1 MGIRVFCPNGHRL
14 NLKSHLAGKQGICPH
29 CGMTV
34 TIPSLEKAEEL
45 GMLKNPRLSGGEA
58 VAGGIGGAEG
68 SRGGAAV
75 LTMESAPPTAANGKA
90 AEATREPGLAS
101 PYAPSH
107 ARAAN
112 GSTGNKSGGNG
123 ASGNGSGAYGAAAPH
138 QDDRAAARLDDGGI
152 EIPLKS
158 EPSAAPAKRTSST
171 ADASAVVAEP
181 VPAAAPVENEIDPI
195 DENPQAV
202 WYVRTPQGGQY
213 GPAAGDIMRKWIA
226 EGRVQADFWVW
237 REGWG
242 DWQKASSSIPSLRR
256 AGGVAAPMAPSAG
269 GTSAPSTVAAP
280 AKSAPVAAPA
290 KSGEPSAYPASDAAS
305 TPRAARTRRRGIHPL
320 AILAVVGL
328 GLVCLALFGVL
339 VAMLA
344 GAI

>member
-14 NLKSHLAGKQGICPH
+14 NLKSHLAGKQGVCPH

-34 TIPSLEKAEEL
+34 NIPSLEKAEEL
-45 GMLKNPRLSGGEA
+45 GMLKNPREVGR
-58 VAGGIGGAEG
+58 AGLAADSVGTLTG

-75 LTMESAPPTAANGKA
+75 LTMDTTQPRSGATADVPC
-90 AEATREPGLAS
+90 EPSLAS
-101 PYAPSH
+101 PYAPSTAKTTH
-107 ARAAN
+107 GTNGSAAN
-112 GSTGNKSGGNG
+112 GSGTNG
-123 ASGNGSGAYGAAAPH
+123 AGVAP
-138 QDDRAAARLDDGGI
+138 QESRASARLDDGGI
-152 EIPLKS
+152 EIPLRGDV
-158 EPSAAPAKRTSST
+158 PA
-171 ADASAVVAEP
+171 
-181 VPAAAPVENEIDPI
+181 AAAPVENEVDPI
-195 DENPQAV
+195 AENPQAV

-242 DWQKASSSIPSLRR
+242 DWQKASASLPSLRQ
-256 AGGVAAPMAPSAG
+256 APAASAPATVATSGPSAG
-269 GTSAPSTVAAP
+269 ASSTLSAVAAP
-280 AKSAPVAAPA
+280 ARQTSVPAPA
-290 KSGEPSAYPASDAAS
+290 RSGEPNGYATGDEAA
-305 TPRAARTRRRGIHPL
+305 TPRVARSRRRGIHPL

-328 GLVCLALFGVL
+328 GLICLALFGVL

>member
-14 NLKSHLAGKQGICPH
+14 NLKSHLAGKQGVCPH

-34 TIPSLEKAEEL
+34 NIPSLEKAEEL
-45 GMLKNPRLSGGEA
+45 GMLKNPRLTGREGLAAGDFGGLN
-58 VAGGIGGAEG
+58 G
-68 SRGGAAV
+68 SRGGAAT
-75 LTMESAPPTAANGKA
+75 LTMEAAQPVSDVPC
-90 AEATREPGLAS
+90 EPSLAS
-101 PYAPSH
+101 PYSK
-107 ARAAN
+107 
-112 GSTGNKSGGNG
+112 T
-123 ASGNGSGAYGAAAPH
+123 NGSGTNGSAASH
-138 QDDRAAARLDDGGI
+138 QDDRAAERLDDGGI
-152 EIPLKS
+152 EIPLRGDAS
-158 EPSAAPAKRTSST
+158 PAAAKRSPS
-171 ADASAVVAEP
+171 SAVGSATVAD
-181 VPAAAPVENEIDPI
+181 PAPTAAPVENEVDPI
-195 DENPQAV
+195 AENPQAV

-242 DWQKASSSIPSLRR
+242 DWQKASASIPSLRQSTL
-256 AGGVAAPMAPSAG
+256 AS
-269 GTSAPSTVAAP
+269 SAPAAAAIASAASSSAVTAANSPARHASVAAP
-280 AKSAPVAAPA
+280 AKP
-290 KSGEPSAYPASDAAS
+290 GEPIGYATAEGAPM
-305 TPRAARTRRRGIHPL
+305 PRVTRSRRRGIHPL

>member
-14 NLKSHLAGKQGICPH
+14 NLKSHLAGKQGVCPH

-34 TIPSLEKAEEL
+34 NIPSLEKAEEL
-45 GMLKNPRLSGGEA
+45 GMLKNPRLSGREELA
-58 VAGGIGGAEG
+58 AGDFGGPDG
-68 SRGGAAV
+68 SRGGAAT
-75 LTMESAPPTAANGKA
+75 LTLESAQPIRDAGMSADVPC
-90 AEATREPGLAS
+90 EPSLAS
-101 PYAPSH
+101 PYAPSLGT
-107 ARAAN
+107 AAN
-112 GSTGNKSGGNG
+112 GSTGN
-123 ASGNGSGAYGAAAPH
+123 GSGAGSSATHPDAPY
-138 QDDRAAARLDDGGI
+138 QKDGAAARLDDGGL
-152 EIPLKS
+152 EIPLRGDAA
-158 EPSAAPAKRTSST
+158 AAPAKRTSS
-171 ADASAVVAEP
+171 SAVVSSAVAEP
-181 VPAAAPVENEIDPI
+181 TPTAAALESEVDPI
-195 DENPQAV
+195 AENPQAV

-242 DWQKASSSIPSLRR
+242 DWQKASASIPSLGPS
-256 AGGVAAPMAPSAG
+256 AVASGPAAAAVAPAAAAPSSSASAG
-269 GTSAPSTVAAP
+269 AAP
-280 AKSAPVAAPA
+280 ARLAGASAPTKPGEGNGYGTADGAAM
-290 KSGEPSAYPASDAAS
+290 
-305 TPRAARTRRRGIHPL
+305 PRIARSRRRGIHPL